1 MTDPDRKP
9 EEPSRNDV
17 SLWILVGLMVLIAVG
32 GLVYGLSYPSFNR
45 EQSAADGRLRSEP
58 CPLRASAL
66 EHDPEKCEA
75 VFGKDHAPIKSS

>member
-32 GLVYGLSYPSFNR
+32 GLVYGLSYPSIYASNPP
-45 EQSAADGRLRSEP
+45 QTVGSAA
-58 CPLRASAL
+58 AM
-66 EHDPEKCEA
+66 
-75 VFGKDHAPIKSS
+75 HAPASERIPSVSVSRSLKTGS